1 MPHHPPSLR
10 ALQIFAVAARLGS
23 FKYAAEQLFIT
34 PQAVSLQIKSL
45 EDQLGLVLFE
55 RKPSGIEITPSG
67 QQLLDYVERG
77 LALIQRGVDE
87 VCDQHQR
94 PSIRISSSPWFAV
107 NCLLPRL
114 PEFEA
119 AHPEWHIQVSTS
131 VPFPDFDGE
140 NLDLAIQWGFGD
152 KGGRDWGLEA
162 HLLLTD
168 DKLIVCAPD
177 LLERVS
183 LNQADDLIRHRL
195 LCTPLSVPLWER
207 VLDTLKVDAAVDQQ
221 VLPLDSHAGL
231 LEAANRG
238 LGVAMISTGDALDG
252 IAAGRLVAPL
262 GEQPISRLNPALM
275 PGYWLVHKEIAPEN
289 ARVKA
294 FIDWMQ
300 SWLKDHPRAVR
311 ASLS

>member
-1 MPHHPPSLR
+1 MPKYLPSLR
-10 ALQIFAVAARLGS
+10 ALQIFSVAARLGS
-23 FKYAAEQLFIT
+23 FKHASQQLFIT

-45 EDQLGLVLFE
+45 EDQLGLKLFE
-55 RKPSGIEITPSG
+55 RKPSGIVITNSG

-77 LALIQRGVDE
+77 LALMQRGVDE
-87 VCDQHQR
+87 VCGQHHR
-94 PSIRISSSPWFAV
+94 PVIRVSSSPWFAV

-114 PEFEA
+114 SEFEA
-119 AHPEWHIQVSTS
+119 AYPDCLVQVSTS
-131 VPFPDFDGE
+131 VAFPDFEAQG
-140 NLDLAIQWGFGD
+140 LDLAIQWGFGE
-152 KGGRDWGLEA
+152 WGFESQQ
-162 HLLLTD
+162 LLLTD
-168 DKLIVCAPD
+168 DKLIVCAPE
-177 LLERVS
+177 LPKRIPLS
-183 LNQADDLIRHRL
+183 QAGDLIYHRL
-195 LCTPLSVPLWER
+195 LCTPLSVPLWGR
-207 VLDTLKVDAAVDQQ
+207 VLDILKVDAAVDQQ

-275 PGYWLVHKEIAPEN
+275 PGYWLAHKEIAPEN

-300 SWLKDHPRAVR
+300 DWLQDHPRAVR
-311 ASLS
+311 VNLY

>member
-1 MPHHPPSLR
+1 MSKYLPSLR
-10 ALQIFAVAARLGS
+10 SLQVFAVAARLGS
-23 FKYAAEQLFIT
+23 FKHAAEQLFIT

-77 LALIQRGVDE
+77 LTLMQRGVDE

-94 PSIRISSSPWFAV
+94 PTIRISSSPWFAV

-119 AHPEWHIQVSTS
+119 THPDCMVQVSTS
-131 VPFPDFDGE
+131 VLFPDFE
-140 NLDLAIQWGFGD
+140 TQRLDLAVQWGFGE
-152 KGGRDWGLEA
+152 WGFESQQ
-162 HLLLTD
+162 LLLTD
-168 DKLIVCAPD
+168 DKLIVCAPE
-177 LLERVS
+177 LLTHTP
-183 LNQADDLIRHRL
+183 LNQAVDLIHHRL
-195 LCTPLSVPLWER
+195 LCTPLSVPLWGR
-207 VLDTLKVDAAVDQQ
+207 VLDMLKVDAVVDQQ

-275 PGYWLVHKEIAPEN
+275 PGYWLAHKEVAPEN

-300 SWLKDHPRAVR
+300 GWLQDHPRAVR
-311 ASLS
+311 VNLY

>member
-1 MPHHPPSLR
+1 MPKHPPSLR
-10 ALQIFAVAARLGS
+10 ALQIFAIAARLGS

-55 RKPSGIEITPSG
+55 RKPSGIGVTPSG

-87 VCDQHQR
+87 VCDQHQT
-94 PSIRISSSPWFAV
+94 PTIRISSSPWFAV

-119 AHPEWHIQVSTS
+119 AHPDCRIQVSTS
-131 VPFPDFDGE
+131 VPFPDFE
-140 NLDLAIQWGFGD
+140 AQRLDLAIQWGFGE
-152 KGGRDWGLEA
+152 WGFESQQ
-162 HLLLTD
+162 LLLTD

-177 LLERVS
+177 LLERIP
-183 LNQADDLIRHRL
+183 LDRADDLIHHRL
-195 LCTPLSVPLWER
+195 LCTPLSVSLWER

-221 VLPLDSHAGL
+221 ILPLDSHAGL

-238 LGVAMISTGDALDG
+238 LGVAMISAGDALDG
-252 IAAGRLVAPL
+252 IASGRLIAPL

-275 PGYWLVHKEIAPEN
+275 PGYWLVHKEVAPEN
-289 ARVKA
+289 TRVKA

-300 SWLKDHPRAVR
+300 GWLKEHPRAVR
-311 ASLS
+311 LSLA